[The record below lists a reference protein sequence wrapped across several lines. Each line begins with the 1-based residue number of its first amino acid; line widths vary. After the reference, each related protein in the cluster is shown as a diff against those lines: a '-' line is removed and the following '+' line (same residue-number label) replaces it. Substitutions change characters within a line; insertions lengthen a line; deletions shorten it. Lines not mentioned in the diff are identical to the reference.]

1 MSALARF
8 ESFMSNTVEGSVQRL
23 FRSPVQ
29 PSEIARRLERAMES
43 QQTISVDRVIVP
55 AFYRAFLHP
64 DDFRVFE
71 PIQESLEREMANYLQ
86 ELARERGFTLLEHP
100 FVDVAPDPAVPRRA
114 IQVVAEMS
122 QAPGNAPHGVIDGTQ
137 VIPMGGRDAGR
148 VQQQMTAQLVLDT
161 PEGPHA
167 FPLGLNLVTIGR
179 GLNNDLIVEDP
190 RVSRQH
196 SQIRYKSRRFFIGD
210 LGSTNGTYVN
220 GTQVTTD
227 QVLHDGDTVS
237 FGGLEMHFYQR

>member
-1 MSALARF
+1 
-8 ESFMSNTVEGSVQRL
+8 
-23 FRSPVQ
+23 
-29 PSEIARRLERAMES
+29 
-43 QQTISVDRVIVP
+43 
-55 AFYRAFLHP
+55 
-64 DDFRVFE
+64 
-71 PIQESLEREMANYLQ
+71 
-86 ELARERGFTLLEHP
+86 
-100 FVDVAPDPAVPRRA
+100 
-114 IQVVAEMS
+114 
-122 QAPGNAPHGVIDGTQ
+122 
-137 VIPMGGRDAGR
+137 
-148 VQQQMTAQLVLDT
+148 MTAQLVLDT